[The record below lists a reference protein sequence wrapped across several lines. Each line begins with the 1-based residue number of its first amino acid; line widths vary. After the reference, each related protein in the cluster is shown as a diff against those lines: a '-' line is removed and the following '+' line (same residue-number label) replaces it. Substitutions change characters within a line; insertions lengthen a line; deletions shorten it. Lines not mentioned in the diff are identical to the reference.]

1 MSAKFVAEEGA
12 LKGLALPF
20 GEGEEW
26 TIGRDPDNCELVVED
41 PEASRLHA
49 RCHLVANGIVIEN
62 LSDEHP
68 TQVNAKIVDQPRM
81 LQEGDTVKIGSTIF
95 RYHVAEKDDNSQGSE
110 ERDGKQSLEKG
121 ELNMSEVEKS
131 HISNVAGKEAEK
143 KPTPE
148 DDETAEDSLEESYE
162 EEEHSQE
169 QALPAID
176 HDSVDVHAQSSSP
189 ISQKEPELDEDHLDI
204 NEEKSELPVN
214 EEEITAKDEEEDTA
228 TTNEESHEERP
239 SEEEDQSSEQEDQ
252 TPDEAS
258 DLAQEEAQTPS
269 EEPLSDAAEE
279 VLDEEL
285 TEREE
290 ENASTSTEQDDIFPA
305 EEHAIGVEKYSA
317 EGNTTSVN
325 NNTVSKNKD
334 VMDTIFQ
341 DEASKDKDLIA
352 EVNFDM
358 LETGRWLL
366 KVVGGP
372 NTGAEFSMQASSNY
386 LIGTDPNTCDIVFHD
401 TSVSRQHARIA
412 ISDEDTLILE
422 DLKSRNG
429 TMIDGKKVEGRV
441 ALEPNIIVSV
451 GTTSFVVFDREGE
464 MQTIISPMLP
474 SIVKVLQQEEPKH
487 EKNDEQPTAPA
498 ALAPLPS
505 DVAAQLEEK
514 PKSKTTALGAFLLI
528 SLVTGLFLVVGIG
541 TLALFRSEPVSI
553 EEPLNINATLKDAL
567 TPYKDVKYSYNQPS
581 GRLLLLGHVLTANDK
596 NQLIYSLQG
605 LPFVKTID
613 DKGIIID
620 EYVTREINPIL
631 ARNKAWKGVTIQTP
645 QPGQFVLTGYLQTR
659 DQAEQLSEYINN
671 NFPNLDQLERR
682 IIVEEEVANS
692 IDSMLQKVGIRDV
705 QIKINNREV
714 TLTGGIPAG
723 KEAEFN
729 RVLEEAKT
737 IPGIGTVRSYVSEL
751 PAEASLVNISDRY
764 KVSGAS
770 NQGGVS
776 LSVVINGRI
785 LSRGDILD
793 GMTITSIK
801 PNVIFLE
808 KDGIKYRVD
817 Y

>member
-1 MSAKFVAEEGA
+1 MSAKLVAEEGV
-12 LKGLALPF
+12 LKGLSFPF
-20 GEGEEW
+20 LEGEEW
-26 TIGRDPDNCELVVED
+26 TIGRDPDNCELVIED
-41 PEASRLHA
+41 PDASRLHA
-49 RCHLVANGIVIEN
+49 RCHRVANGLVIEN
-62 LSDEHP
+62 LSQEQP
-68 TQVNAKIVDQPRM
+68 TEVNDKVVDQPRM
-81 LQEGDTVKIGSTIF
+81 LQEGDTIKIGSTLF
-95 RYHVAEKDDNSQGSE
+95 RYHISEKEENPASSE
-110 ERDGKQSLEKG
+110 ILESKVSPEKG
-121 ELNMSEVEKS
+121 ESRMSDAEKS
-131 HISNVAGKEAEK
+131 HLGSLASG
-143 KPTPE
+143 
-148 DDETAEDSLEESYE
+148 DDAKD
-162 EEEHSQE
+162 Q
-169 QALPAID
+169 
-176 HDSVDVHAQSSSP
+176 
-189 ISQKEPELDEDHLDI
+189 
-204 NEEKSELPVN
+204 NEEVEPLNSEGEQDVL
-214 EEEITAKDEEEDTA
+214 E
-228 TTNEESHEERP
+228 
-239 SEEEDQSSEQEDQ
+239 SSEQEEKN
-252 TPDEAS
+252 P
-258 DLAQEEAQTPS
+258 PS
-269 EEPLSDAAEE
+269 EAAEE
-279 VLDEEL
+279 LL
-285 TEREE
+285 EE
-290 ENASTSTEQDDIFPA
+290 EILERQEEKSPISDEQDDIFPA
-305 EEHAIGVEKYSA
+305 EEHAIGAEKYSA
-317 EGNTTSVN
+317 EGQEPSHNT
-325 NNTVSKNKD
+325 NTESTNKD

-341 DEASKDKDLIA
+341 DEASNDNKDLIA

-372 NTGAEFSMQASSNY
+372 NTGAEFSMQAASNY

-401 TSVSRQHARIA
+401 TSVSRQHARIT
-412 ISDEDTLILE
+412 ISDEDTLVLE

-441 ALEPNIIVSV
+441 ALEPNVIVSV

-474 SIVKVLQQEEPKH
+474 SIVKVLQQEENKN
-487 EKNDEQPTAPA
+487 EKIEETASVVPP
-498 ALAPLPS
+498 LAPLPTEVTS
-505 DVAAQLEEK
+505 QLEEK
-514 PKSKTTALGAFLLI
+514 PTSKTTALGAFLLI

-567 TPYKDVKYSYNQPS
+567 SPFKDVKYSYNQPS
-581 GRLLLLGHVLTANDK
+581 GRLLLVGHVLNATDK
-596 NQLIYSLQG
+596 NQLIYNLQG

-620 EYVTREINPIL
+620 EFVTREINPIL

-659 DQAEQLSEYINN
+659 DQAEQLSEYINT
-671 NFPNLDQLERR
+671 NFPNLDQLDRR
-682 IIVEEEVANS
+682 IIVEEEVTS
-692 IDSMLQKVGIRDV
+692 SVETMLQKVGIRDV
-705 QIKINNREV
+705 QIKITSGEV
-714 TLTGGIPAG
+714 TLTGGIPSG

-729 RVLEEAKT
+729 RILQETKS
-737 IPGIGTVRSYVSEL
+737 IPGIRNVRSYVSEL

-770 NQGGVS
+770 NQGGVN

-785 LSRGDILD
+785 LGRGDILD